1 MISNTAR
8 IAHIGIAVKN
18 LDESLK
24 LYQETL
30 GLTLHGRELV
40 YGDKVT
46 VAFLPI
52 GDTEIE
58 LMEAVEPDSPVGRFI
73 EKRGEGIHH
82 IAVEVEDIDATV
94 ETMRDQGYRL
104 IDEEPRPGAGGVRV
118 AFIHPKSANGVLI
131 ELCEKQ

>member
-30 GLTLHGRELV
+30 GLKLHGREV
-40 YGDKVT
+40 VDGDKVT

-58 LMEAVEPDSPVGRFI
+58 LMEAIEPDSPVGRFI

-94 ETMRDQGYRL
+94 EAVRDQGYLL
-104 IDEEPRPGAGGVRV
+104 IDEDPRPGAGGVRV
-118 AFIHPKSANGVLI
+118 AFIHPKSTNGVLI

>member
-1 MISNTAR
+1 MISHPAR

-24 LYQETL
+24 LYQDTL
-30 GLTLHGRELV
+30 GLTLHGREIV
-40 YGDKVT
+40 DADKVT

-58 LMEAVEPDSPVGRFI
+58 LLEAVDSDSPVGKFI
-73 EKRGEGIHH
+73 EKRGEGVHH

-94 ETMRDQGYRL
+94 ETMRQQGYRL

-118 AFIHPKSANGVLI
+118 AFIHPKSTNGVLI